1 MAVRLIVVRL
11 QVSSVEPVLFV
22 MPAVGAVVFRV
33 MVTASVSVQPL
44 AEVTV
49 TVYVA
54 GAVTDNA
61 ASVPTSVVPFDHE

>member
-11 QVSSVEPVLFV
+11 QVSSVEPVLLV
-22 MPAVGAVVFRV
+22 MPAVGAVMFCVI
-33 MVTASVSVQPL
+33 VTDSVSVQPL

-54 GAVTDNA
+54 GAVTDSA